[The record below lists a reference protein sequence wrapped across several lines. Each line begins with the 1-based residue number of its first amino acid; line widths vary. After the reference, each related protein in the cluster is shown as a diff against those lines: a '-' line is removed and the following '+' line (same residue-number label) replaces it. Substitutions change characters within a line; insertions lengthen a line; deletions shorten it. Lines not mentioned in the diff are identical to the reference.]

1 MHVSIILYNLAVKYS
16 SVIVTGSVAFD
27 EIMDFPGQF
36 ADHFHPEKLHQINVS
51 FVVDRL
57 NKQLGGIATNI
68 AYNLSLTTKVPVK
81 VLAAVG
87 SDGRDFLNF
96 FQKNGI
102 ETDGIIVDN
111 DLFTAT
117 GKVMTDTR
125 DNQIWAYYYGAS
137 AKGKNIDLKKYSDKK
152 SLVIISAVHNDS
164 FLHFQKQAIELHLP
178 YLYDPG
184 MSLTW
189 ISNKD
194 LQQGIANC
202 RWLVGN
208 DYEIAQILKRI
219 RKTINKLTD
228 YGLQIITTLGE
239 RGVVYQS
246 KNENC
251 HVIGYKVQDVIDPTG
266 AGDAWRGG
274 FIAGIVNGLS
284 TVDSLKL
291 GNALASFAVEQYGT
305 VNHRPT
311 MKQIY
316 ERARML

>member
-1 MHVSIILYNLAVKYS
+1 MKYS
-16 SVIVTGSVAFD
+16 SVIITGSVAYD

-51 FVVDRL
+51 FVVDKL

-87 SDGRDFLNF
+87 SDGRAFLNF

-102 ETDGIIVDN
+102 ATDGIIIDN

-137 AKGKNIDLKKYSDKK
+137 AKGKNIALKKYIDKN
-152 SLVIISAVHNDS
+152 SLVIISAVHTDA

-189 ISNKD
+189 ISDKD
-194 LQQGIANC
+194 LQQGVEKC

-219 RKTINKLTD
+219 RKTINELTD

-246 KNENC
+246 KNENY
-251 HVIGYKVQDVIDPTG
+251 HVVGYKVQDVIDPTG

-284 TVDSLKL
+284 IVDSLKL
-291 GNALASFAVEQYGT
+291 GNALASFAVEKYGT

-311 MKQIY
+311 MKQIR
-316 ERARML
+316 ERAHVL

>member
-1 MHVSIILYNLAVKYS
+1 MAKKYS
-16 SVIVTGSVAFD
+16 SVIVTGSVAYD
-27 EIMDFPGQF
+27 EIMDFPGRF

-51 FVVDRL
+51 FVVDKL

-68 AYNLSLTTKVPVK
+68 AYNLSLATKAPVK

-87 SDGRDFLNF
+87 HDGQTFLDF

-102 ETDGIIVDN
+102 TTDGIVTDK
-111 DLFTAT
+111 DLFTAS

-137 AKGKNIDLKKYSDKK
+137 AKGKDIDLKKYSDKK
-152 SLVIISAVHNDS
+152 SLVIISAVHADS
-164 FLHFQKQAIELHLP
+164 FLHFQKQVIELHLP

-189 ISNKD
+189 ISDKD
-194 LQQGIANC
+194 LQQGVMNC

-208 DYEIAQILKRI
+208 DYEIAQIIKRI
-219 RKTINKLTD
+219 GKTINELTD
-228 YGLQIITTLGE
+228 YGLRIITTLGE
-239 RGVVYQS
+239 GGVAYQS
-246 KNENC
+246 KNESYR
-251 HVIGYKVQDVIDPTG
+251 VAGYKVRDVVDPTG

-284 TVDSLKL
+284 IVDSLKL

-311 MKQIY
+311 MKQIR
-316 ERARML
+316 ERAHVL